1 MMNHTLEASLAALEF
16 SRNFLNGILRDFPEN
31 QALFTP
37 FAGANHATWI
47 LGHIT
52 WVDDTVLQSWGGQ
65 TSGLPAIWP
74 ELFAWKST
82 PATDA
87 RLYPS
92 FSEMKACLE
101 ERRHALHKWFG
112 TLDDARL
119 AAHLGGEM
127 DWFAR
132 SIGHLPG
139 SIACHENMHAGQLTV
154 VRKAL
159 GLSRYVA

>member
-1 MMNHTLEASLAALEF
+1 MTNATLDASLAALEF
-16 SRNFLNGILRDFPEN
+16 SRNFLNGILRDFPED
-31 QALFTP
+31 QALFAP

-52 WVDDTVLQSWGGQ
+52 WVDDTVLQLWGGRA
-65 TSGLPAIWP
+65 TGLPANWP
-74 ELFAWKST
+74 DLFAWKSA
-82 PATDA
+82 PETDA
-87 RLYPS
+87 GRYPS
-92 FSEMKACLE
+92 FSDMKNHLH
-101 ERRHALHKWFG
+101 ERREVLVGWFG
-112 TLDDARL
+112 TLDDATLRSR
-119 AAHLGGEM
+119 LGGEL

-159 GLSRYVA
+159 GLKRFVA